1 MPCHRSLNSHY
12 TIPKIKRELKPYNGR
27 KDYACDYTIPKIK
40 RELKRHKPVFAV
52 RKDYTIPKIKRELKH
67 VTVVDYVVDYYTI
80 PKIKRELNTLMFT
93 FGFLAII
100 PLFTRH
106 TRNRFP
112 PSRNCRT

>member
-1 MPCHRSLNSHY
+1 MGRRYY
-12 TIPKIKRELKPYNGR
+12 TIPKIKRELKLLPDTQCTVPN
-27 KDYACDYTIPKIK
+27 YTIPKIK
-40 RELKRHKPVFAV
+40 RELKR
-52 RKDYTIPKIKRELKH
+52 TLST
-67 VTVVDYVVDYYTI
+67 VTSRHDYTI

>member
-1 MPCHRSLNSHY
+1 MKEAEKTPETLRFSGVFLVPYY
-12 TIPKIKRELKPYNGR
+12 TIPKIKMELKLVADSVPR
-27 KDYACDYTIPKIK
+27 ALDYTIPKIK
-40 RELKRHKPVFAV
+40 RELKQNSINTKSPMH
-52 RKDYTIPKIKRELKH
+52 YTIS
-67 VTVVDYVVDYYTI
+67 
-80 PKIKRELNTLMFT
+80 KIKRELNTLMFT